1 MSQIS
6 IHDLQAMAD
15 KMASIDFSASVT
27 IVDVPKSTS
36 TQRASLFDTWDAA
49 LANLLP
55 VVRNAVVIP
64 GRDHGKQVE
73 LPDIGLDVNNSH
85 AVALQSW
92 LRLRLGS
99 DDVVVPMPVNASK
112 VRVSDHFVIRPP
124 KRTRSTETV
133 TITPAPADR
142 PTVEQLANVR

>member
-27 IVDVPKSTS
+27 IIDVPKSTS

-99 DDVVVPMPVNASK
+99 DDVVPVNASK

-133 TITPAPADR
+133 TITPTPADR

>member
-27 IVDVPKSTS
+27 IIDVPKSTS

-73 LPDIGLDVNNSH
+73 LPDIGLDVKPSLIH
-85 AVALQSW
+85 A
-92 LRLRLGS
+92 R
-99 DDVVVPMPVNASK
+99 N
-112 VRVSDHFVIRPP
+112 I
-124 KRTRSTETV
+124 E
-133 TITPAPADR
+133 TPATKPVVFLNTR
-142 PTVEQLANVR
+142 P